1 MRWYLSRISVLSF
14 LIKSYT
20 MSQLSFYG
28 STSDTK
34 WGNFLPIYFY
44 RYWRQDYVECCDLEN
59 MFSTDSMKC
68 NDVFTLFIRHLV
80 SKEDLLLGIFLGHIE
95 YYWPEQS
102 ILLEKVANSKNN
114 QDLFQNW
121 SPNSWAQLAIYMHL
135 YIGIFWLDGHIS
147 EANVYQWGFLMPIVR
162 QKKDI

>member
-1 MRWYLSRISVLSF
+1 MTWL
-14 LIKSYT
+14 
-20 MSQLSFYG
+20 
-28 STSDTK
+28 
-34 WGNFLPIYFY
+34 
-44 RYWRQDYVECCDLEN
+44 N
-59 MFSTDSMKC
+59 MFYSDSLKC

-121 SPNSWAQLAIYMHL
+121 SPNS
-135 YIGIFWLDGHIS
+135 
-147 EANVYQWGFLMPIVR
+147 
-162 QKKDI
+162 